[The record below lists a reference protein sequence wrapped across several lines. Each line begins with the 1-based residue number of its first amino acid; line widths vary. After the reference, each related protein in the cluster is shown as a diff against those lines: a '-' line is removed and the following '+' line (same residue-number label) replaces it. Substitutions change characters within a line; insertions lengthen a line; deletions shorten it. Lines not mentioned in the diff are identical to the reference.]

1 MDSRTSVG
9 CVLNLNLFTY
19 LLSWTINSFYT
30 KPPAVKVVKNLKYSS
45 VLNNR
50 AANLILFWKKS
61 ILHALIPSCTFIN
74 FWIFLAKTFFY
85 TNEKWKSPSCTALFH
100 PARLLTFG
108 ILPSCTFIPSCTI
121 IKDTRVLLFAW
132 FFVVLCILVFEIYLF
147 RGVFPKF
154 ATGQC
159 NVDKNQY
166 LFSFLTRFV
175 TYKWFS
181 VILDLQNTSQSIFIK
196 F

>member
-1 MDSRTSVG
+1 M
-9 CVLNLNLFTY
+9 LNFRLRFSFLFDKI
-19 LLSWTINSFYT
+19 WR
-30 KPPAVKVVKNLKYSS
+30 YSS

-61 ILHALIPSCTFIN
+61 ILQALIPSCTFIN

-121 IKDTRVLLFAW
+121 IKDTRVQGIDLKALKFPSYYFYKKW
-132 FFVVLCILVFEIYLF
+132 ILEI
-147 RGVFPKF
+147 
-154 ATGQC
+154 
-159 NVDKNQY
+159 DK
-166 LFSFLTRFV
+166 
-175 TYKWFS
+175 
-181 VILDLQNTSQSIFIK
+181 
-196 F
+196 

>member
-1 MDSRTSVG
+1 M
-9 CVLNLNLFTY
+9 VLL
-19 LLSWTINSFYT
+19 
-30 KPPAVKVVKNLKYSS
+30 KVSDCHVYSS

-121 IKDTRVLLFAW
+121 IKDTRVL
-132 FFVVLCILVFEIYLF
+132 VFLSYQKYDTRSLKSSKKI
-147 RGVFPKF
+147 GNIPKY
-154 ATGQC
+154 
-159 NVDKNQY
+159 KKKLY
-166 LFSFLTRFV
+166 LFSYFVPYLPKFEYWFLRSC
-175 TYKWFS
+175 K
-181 VILDLQNTSQSIFIK
+181 
-196 F
+196 

>member
-1 MDSRTSVG
+1 MPCPNFNSDSISWILGLSNEVSFVSRFSLKGGQNSQNIWLKILLYVYTCRSV
-9 CVLNLNLFTY
+9 Y
-19 LLSWTINSFYT
+19 IR
-30 KPPAVKVVKNLKYSS
+30 KNRVSGKILDPIQTVYSS

-121 IKDTRVLLFAW
+121 IKDTRVLT
-132 FFVVLCILVFEIYLF
+132 Y
-147 RGVFPKF
+147 
-154 ATGQC
+154 
-159 NVDKNQY
+159 
-166 LFSFLTRFV
+166 SF
-175 TYKWFS
+175 YWS
-181 VILDLQNTSQSIFIK
+181 HDFIQLSH
-196 F
+196 FQ